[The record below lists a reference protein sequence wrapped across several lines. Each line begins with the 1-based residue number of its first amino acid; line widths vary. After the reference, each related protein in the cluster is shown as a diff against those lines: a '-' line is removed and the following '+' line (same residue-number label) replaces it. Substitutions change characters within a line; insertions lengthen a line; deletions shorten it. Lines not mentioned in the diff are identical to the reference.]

1 MLELKSI
8 ERFLAN
14 NSSVNPQCVMGEVVQ
29 ANVKTKYRPD
39 KLFPRDGFMKWDMIF
54 NGIDT
59 PHRMANRA
67 TMARLDRT
75 WIATELNELK
85 EFEI

>member
-8 ERFLAN
+8 ERFLSS
-14 NSSVNPQCVMGEVVQ
+14 NSSVNPQSIMDEVVQ
-29 ANVKTKYRPD
+29 ANLKTKYRPD

-67 TMARLDRT
+67 TMAVVNRV
-75 WIATELNELK
+75 WISTEMNDLK
-85 EFEI
+85 DFKI